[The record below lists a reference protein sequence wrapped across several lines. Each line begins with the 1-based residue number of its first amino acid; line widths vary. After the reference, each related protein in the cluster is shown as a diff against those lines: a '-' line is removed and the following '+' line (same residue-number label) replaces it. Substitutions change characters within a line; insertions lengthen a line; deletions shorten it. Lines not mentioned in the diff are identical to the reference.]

1 MQASAALLFPD
12 APVREQPLAMTGPHV
27 GKIYDVTKTTTLRRR
42 QLPEGWYRLMIGGKA
57 RAGRVY
63 LEPLGD
69 HPTLGGVAVKSG
81 RYGAYVTAG
90 GVNATIPSDKTQDTY
105 DAIAK
110 MGKNAIKAF
119 VKGNFNQNIDLRKPE
134 AALRAEAI
142 QLVDRFGIA

>member
-1 MQASAALLFPD
+1 MAFIKCILERDRHEDTIYKTGAWATGEVKNVPDDVAKKLLRHADVYVAAT
-12 APVREQPLAMTGPHV
+12 AKESKGAEAVVIEPVKEL
-27 GKIYDVTKTTTLRRR
+27 
-42 QLPEGWYRLMIGGKA
+42 
-57 RAGRVY
+57 
-63 LEPLGD
+63 
-69 HPTLGGVAVKSG
+69 
-81 RYGAYVTAG
+81 
-90 GVNATIPSDKTQDTY
+90 SDKTQDTY